1 MPLRLS
7 CAEVCSTLSLLHTL
21 LAFNPPSFVF
31 SGRRFDSLFHFPLSI
46 PHWQDIC
53 LQSKQTLH
61 IPQSCPP
68 PKLMRWPSFLCHA
81 KRRRPKR
88 KLMSQLACYVLGEK
102 NEKYWF
108 YVYVPLRPN
117 AGDDVRASF
126 FLGGGCMACD
136 KRECVPT
143 TIWSNRASPIR
154 THRWGRKRTLWI
166 KACNLPF
173 VFVTRKA
180 KPFLYTAINVL
191 LTVLFS
197 LLLDGGL
204 CCESDE

>member
-1 MPLRLS
+1 MQKFVRPFLCCTLCLLSIRHRL
-7 CAEVCSTLSLLHTL
+7 CFPVGGLI
-21 LAFNPPSFVF
+21 P
-31 SGRRFDSLFHFPLSI
+31 LFHFPLSI

-68 PKLMRWPSFLCHA
+68 PPNSCDGLRFYAMPNW
-81 KRRRPKR
+81 RRPKR

-117 AGDDVRASF
+117 AGDDVRAF
-126 FLGGGCMACD
+126 CLGGCMACD

-143 TIWSNRASPIR
+143 IIWSNCASPIR

-191 LTVLFS
+191 FIVFF
-197 LLLDGGL
+197 L
-204 CCESDE
+204 CF